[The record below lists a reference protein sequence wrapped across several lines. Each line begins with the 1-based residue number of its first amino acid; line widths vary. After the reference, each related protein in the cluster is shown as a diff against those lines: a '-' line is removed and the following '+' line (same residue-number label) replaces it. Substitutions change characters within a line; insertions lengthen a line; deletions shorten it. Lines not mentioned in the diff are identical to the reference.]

1 MNYLKI
7 KKQILDRECKFAIG
21 QLVKIKKQ
29 FSLNAEVHGI
39 IVSESPLVWR
49 IPIYN
54 VFSNGK
60 IEKIYEDELQK
71 I

>member
-1 MNYLKI
+1 MNYPKI
-7 KKQILDRECKFAIG
+7 KKQILDRESKFAIG
-21 QLVKIKKQ
+21 QLVKIKKP
-29 FSLNAEVHGI
+29 FNLSAEIHGI
-39 IVSESPLVWR
+39 VVGESPLVWR